1 MCIHLICLRW
11 EHDDDICRIFS
22 NQAVVVDAVHL
33 AVQLIGRQFKT
44 EDATELFWVLAF
56 IIYMTCI

>member
-11 EHDDDICRIFS
+11 EHDDDICSIFS
-22 NQAVVVDAVHL
+22 KQAVVVDAVYL

-44 EDATELFWVLAF
+44 EDATE
-56 IIYMTCI
+56 